1 VKYTKKSA
9 PEINVLHDWDYS
21 NVGAVVGVT
30 LVGVGR
36 VVGVLRALSKQKKL
50 MQFYIGDVMKIGN
63 IACYQFHVHF
73 YGSCC
78 Y

>member
-1 VKYTKKSA
+1 
-9 PEINVLHDWDYS
+9 VLRDWDYS
-21 NVGAVVGVT
+21 NVGAMIGVT

-36 VVGVLRALSKQKKL
+36 VVGVLRALSKQKKPV
-50 MQFYIGDVMKIGN
+50 QFYVGDVMEIGN

-73 YGSCC
+73 YGGCG